1 MDEQALPVP
10 FVKSVFHATDF
21 SAASDTA
28 FVHALAIALLR
39 AGELTIMNTG
49 PEHRDGPDWSRY
61 PGVRKTLEEWNVLP
75 PQSTSEAVFEKLGV
89 KVNKVA
95 SGSRNT
101 IGALAEYLDDNP
113 TDLLVLA
120 TDTGTGLPKWLRGS
134 VAQSVAKRSDTMTL
148 FLPGGCAGFVSSAGD
163 LNLKRILVAVDHN
176 PDPRAAFVYAT
187 RIALITGEPE
197 AEVHIL
203 HVGERPPEVP
213 LEQSADRRIVVR
225 QHVRE
230 GNPVESIL
238 RFARQLPA
246 DLIVTTG
253 RTEEGIFGAAA
264 NSVTLG
270 VLSEA
275 QCPVLAVPD
284 ERL

>member
-61 PGVRKTLEEWNVLP
+61 PGVRKTLEDWNVLP
-75 PQSTSEAVFEKLGV
+75 PQSPAEAVFEKLGV

-113 TDLLVLA
+113 ADLLVLA

-148 FLPGGCAGFVSSAGD
+148 FLPGGCAGFV
-163 LNLKRILVAVDHN
+163 
-176 PDPRAAFVYAT
+176 
-187 RIALITGEPE
+187 
-197 AEVHIL
+197 
-203 HVGERPPEVP
+203 
-213 LEQSADRRIVVR
+213 VR
-225 QHVRE
+225 GSGSDISRVTE
-230 GNPVESIL
+230 GM
-238 RFARQLPA
+238 
-246 DLIVTTG
+246 
-253 RTEEGIFGAAA
+253 
-264 NSVTLG
+264 
-270 VLSEA
+270 
-275 QCPVLAVPD
+275 
-284 ERL
+284 